1 MRRAGR
7 HGHGFVDGRAR
18 IADSSRGC
26 SPSASGARA
35 VHSAGRA
42 DLSRRDHYMER
53 ASGDP
58 DDESRRGR
66 RRRSRDQPDVD
77 PSRISHSR
85 RAESRAREPVA
96 CRFARD
102 RKTGDRVSAKVAIAE
117 SAITLPRGRL
127 SDYFELTK
135 PRVVLMVLVT
145 TLAGFYLGG
154 RTGFDVTLALNL
166 LAGTALAAGGTL
178 ALNEYVERDTDAMM
192 DRTRHRPLP
201 DMRMR
206 PAEALM
212 FGVIATAGG
221 LAYLVLATNILCAAV
236 TAAITVIYLGAYT
249 PLKRYTW
256 MCNLV
261 GAVPG
266 ALPPVAG
273 WAAARGG
280 LSWEPAVL
288 FAIMFLW
295 QLPHTFAVARLY
307 RTDYA
312 RAGIHLLPQDNS
324 RGGNA
329 SNPIVIAGSLGLV
342 AVGIIPTI
350 LGFTGI
356 PYAVIASALG
366 VWMLA
371 FGVSMVRA
379 QGNSKAAR
387 RLLLASIVY
396 LPIVLLVLVLDRM

>member
-1 MRRAGR
+1 
-7 HGHGFVDGRAR
+7 
-18 IADSSRGC
+18 
-26 SPSASGARA
+26 
-35 VHSAGRA
+35 
-42 DLSRRDHYMER
+42 
-53 ASGDP
+53 
-58 DDESRRGR
+58 
-66 RRRSRDQPDVD
+66 
-77 PSRISHSR
+77 
-85 RAESRAREPVA
+85 
-96 CRFARD
+96 
-102 RKTGDRVSAKVAIAE
+102 VSAKVATAE
-117 SAITLPRGRL
+117 SALTLPRGRV

-154 RTGFDVTLALNL
+154 RAGFDITLALNL

-206 PAEALM
+206 PAEALV
-212 FGVIATAGG
+212 FGLSATTAG
-221 LAYLVLATNILCAAV
+221 LVYLLVATNLLCAAV
-236 TAAITVIYLGAYT
+236 IASVTIIYLGAYT

-256 MCNLV
+256 MCNIV
-261 GAVPG
+261 GAIPG

-280 LSWEPAVL
+280 LGWEPMVL

-312 RAGIHLLPQDNS
+312 RAGIHLLPQDNA

-329 SNPIVIAGSLGLV
+329 SNPIVIAGSLGLIAV
-342 AVGIIPTI
+342 AIIPTM
-350 LGFTGI
+350 LGFAGI
-356 PYAVIASALG
+356 TYLVIGAALG
-366 VWMLA
+366 IWMLA
-371 FGVSMVRA
+371 FGVAMVRSP
-379 QGNSKAAR
+379 GSSKAAR
-387 RLLLASIVY
+387 RLLLASLVY
-396 LPIVLLVLVLDRM
+396 LPIVLLVLVLDRV

>member
-1 MRRAGR
+1 
-7 HGHGFVDGRAR
+7 
-18 IADSSRGC
+18 
-26 SPSASGARA
+26 
-35 VHSAGRA
+35 
-42 DLSRRDHYMER
+42 L
-53 ASGDP
+53 
-58 DDESRRGR
+58 
-66 RRRSRDQPDVD
+66 
-77 PSRISHSR
+77 
-85 RAESRAREPVA
+85 
-96 CRFARD
+96 
-102 RKTGDRVSAKVAIAE
+102 SAKVAIAE
-117 SAITLPRGRL
+117 SALTLPHGRL

-178 ALNEYVERDTDAMM
+178 ALNQYVERDTDAMM

-206 PAEALM
+206 PAEALT

-221 LAYLVLATNILCAAV
+221 LVYLVLATNILCAAV
-236 TAAITVIYLGAYT
+236 TAAITIVYLGAYT

-261 GAVPG
+261 GAIPG

-312 RAGIHLLPQDNS
+312 RAGIHLLPPGHFDAGQFENGYFDKMS
-324 RGGNA
+324 VEAGR
-329 SNPIVIAGSLGLV
+329 SNPV
-342 AVGIIPTI
+342 
-350 LGFTGI
+350 
-356 PYAVIASALG
+356 
-366 VWMLA
+366 
-371 FGVSMVRA
+371 
-379 QGNSKAAR
+379 N
-387 RLLLASIVY
+387 
-396 LPIVLLVLVLDRM
+396 

>member
-1 MRRAGR
+1 MRRRRR
-7 HGHGFVDGRAR
+7 HRDDFMDGRPC
-18 IADSSRGC
+18 IANASRRC
-26 SPSASGARA
+26 RPSPSRARPVPA
-35 VHSAGRA
+35 ADRA
-42 DLSRRDHYMER
+42 DLSRCDHNLER
-53 ASGDP
+53 PRGDP
-58 DDESRRGR
+58 DDQPRRGR
-66 RRRSRDQPDVD
+66 RGGPGDQPDTNA
-77 PSRISHSR
+77 PRISHSR
-85 RAESRAREPVA
+85 CTESHACDRVA
-96 CRFARD
+96 HRFARS
-102 RKTGDRVSAKVAIAE
+102 RTAGDRVSSKVAIAE
-117 SAITLPRGRL
+117 SALTLPRGRV

-178 ALNEYVERDTDAMM
+178 ALNQYVERDTDAMM

-201 DMRMR
+201 DMRLR

-212 FGVIATAGG
+212 FGVVATAGG
-221 LAYLVLATNILCAAV
+221 LVYLVLATNLLCAAV
-236 TAAITVIYLGAYT
+236 TAAITLIYLGAYT

-261 GAVPG
+261 GAIPG

-342 AVGIIPTI
+342 AVGIIPTL

-379 QGNSKAAR
+379 HGNSKAAR

>member
-1 MRRAGR
+1 MRRGGR
-7 HGHGFVDGRAR
+7 HWDGGVDRRAR
-18 IADSSRGC
+18 AEDPSRGRRA
-26 SPSASGARA
+26 SAYGARA
-35 VHSAGRA
+35 VHSVGRA
-42 DLSRRDHYMER
+42 DLSWCDHNLEQPH
-53 ASGDP
+53 GDS
-58 DDESRRGR
+58 DDQSRCGR
-66 RRRSRDQPDVD
+66 RSGAGDQSRADD
-77 PSRISHSR
+77 SRISHSR
-85 RAESRAREPVA
+85 RAESRLCDRIA
-96 CRFARD
+96 CRFAGGR
-102 RKTGDRVSAKVAIAE
+102 TAGDGMNAKVAIAE
-117 SAITLPRGRL
+117 SALTLPRGRL

-201 DMRMR
+201 EMRMR
-206 PAEALM
+206 PAEALA

-236 TAAITVIYLGAYT
+236 TAAITLVYLGAYT

-261 GAVPG
+261 GAIPG

-273 WAAARGG
+273 WAAARGR

-342 AVGIIPTI
+342 AVGIIPTM
-350 LGFTGI
+350 LGFTGT
-356 PYAVIASALG
+356 PYTVIACALG
-366 VWMLA
+366 FWMLA
-371 FGVSMVRA
+371 VGVAMVRA
-379 QGNSKAAR
+379 PGSAKAAR

-396 LPIVLLVLVLDRM
+396 LPIVLLVLVLDRV

>member
-1 MRRAGR
+1 MN
-7 HGHGFVDGRAR
+7 
-18 IADSSRGC
+18 
-26 SPSASGARA
+26 
-35 VHSAGRA
+35 
-42 DLSRRDHYMER
+42 
-53 ASGDP
+53 
-58 DDESRRGR
+58 
-66 RRRSRDQPDVD
+66 
-77 PSRISHSR
+77 
-85 RAESRAREPVA
+85 
-96 CRFARD
+96 
-102 RKTGDRVSAKVAIAE
+102 AKVAIAE
-117 SAITLPRGRL
+117 SALTLPRGRV
-127 SDYFELTK
+127 SDYVELTK

-154 RTGFDVTLALNL
+154 RSGFDVTLALNL

-178 ALNEYVERDTDAMM
+178 ALNQYVERDTDAMM

-206 PAEALM
+206 PTEALV
-212 FGVIATAGG
+212 FGVIATTAGLVY
-221 LAYLVLATNILCAAV
+221 LALATNLPCAGV
-236 TAAITVIYLGAYT
+236 TAAIAIVYLGAYT

-256 MCNLV
+256 MCNII
-261 GAVPG
+261 GAIPG

-280 LSWEPAVL
+280 LSWEPIIL

-329 SNPIVIAGSLGLV
+329 SNPIVIAGSLGLI
-342 AVGIIPTI
+342 AVGVIPTM
-350 LGFTGI
+350 LGFAGI
-356 PYAVIASALG
+356 PYMVIASTLG

-371 FGVSMVRA
+371 FGVAMVRA
-379 QGNSKAAR
+379 PGNSKAAR
-387 RLLLASIVY
+387 RLLLASLVY
-396 LPIVLLVLVLDRM
+396 LPIVLLVLVLDRV